1 MTNQRISNIT
11 DHAKTE
17 QHKAAMSCHR
27 IEQSKLACVPITTY
41 STITRSL
48 LTMDKSTLEKMER
61 KFDMCYLLAKE
72 GMAFKKYPA
81 LYRLEERQGVELG
94 NAYKTKDSA
103 RLLTN
108 YIAQYQ
114 RNSYMAIL
122 CKAYFFNFLMD
133 GSTDAG
139 NVEDEI
145 FVLPHCFKDDKS
157 EEIRSYARFFSV
169 QVPKKADA
177 DGLIDCVD
185 SVLQEVGIP
194 DMLNKSCVL
203 ETADKPI
210 FIGGGTDGASVNIGE
225 QNGMKGKLQKH
236 LPWLFWA
243 WCYGHCLELAC
254 KIALSSNLFKSVSEM
269 LLKLY
274 SIYSKS
280 PKKTR
285 ELCDIII
292 DLKEVFEFPKGGDT
306 PVRAQGTII
315 MDNTQA
321 QSNATSHR

>member
-1 MTNQRISNIT
+1 
-11 DHAKTE
+11 
-17 QHKAAMSCHR
+17 
-27 IEQSKLACVPITTY
+27 
-41 STITRSL
+41 
-48 LTMDKSTLEKMER
+48 MDKSTLEKMER

-81 LYRLEERQGVELG
+81 LYRLEERHGVELG

-103 RLLTN
+103 RLFTT
-108 YIAQYQ
+108 YIAQHQ
-114 RNSYMAIL
+114 RNSFMAIL
-122 CKAYFFNFLMD
+122 SKAHFFNFLMD

-145 FVLPHCFKDDKS
+145 FVLLHCFKDDKS
-157 EEIRSYARFFSV
+157 EEMQSYARLFSV

-177 DGLIDCVD
+177 DGLIDCLG
-185 SVLQEVGIP
+185 SVLQEVGIS
-194 DMLNKSCVL
+194 DVLNKSCVL

-210 FIGGGTDGASVNIGE
+210 LIGGGTDGASVNIGE

-254 KIALSSNLFKSVSEM
+254 KDALSSNLFKSVSEM

-280 PKKTR
+280 PKETR
-285 ELCDIII
+285 ELYDIII
-292 DLKEVFEFPKGGDT
+292 DLK
-306 PVRAQGTII
+306 I
-315 MDNTQA
+315 
-321 QSNATSHR
+321 S